1 MIIVAPRGASPC
13 RLQREEIR
21 RRVFMSLPTPLAEAC
36 RYISFDRLEQEIEEL
51 GDRTQHLQASFRD
64 VLAEEAS
71 RR

>member
-1 MIIVAPRGASPC
+1 MIIVAPEERRRAVFK
-13 RLQREEIR
+13 EIR
-21 RRVFMSLPTPLAEAC
+21 RPVFMSLPTPLPEAC

-51 GDRTQHLQASFRD
+51 GDRTQHLQASFLD

>member
-1 MIIVAPRGASPC
+1 
-13 RLQREEIR
+13 
-21 RRVFMSLPTPLAEAC
+21 MSLPTPLAEAC